1 MGRFQHALALCA
13 AAVAV
18 VLAAAETVRHH
29 RPAEVAVLLGAM
41 LPHVLLGTWLLR
53 RLRGAAEA
61 ELTITGE
68 SK

>member
-1 MGRFQHALALCA
+1 MSSEAAFVAGCVPALL
-13 AAVAV
+13 V
-18 VLAAAETVRHH
+18 VVGLLHRR

-53 RLRGAAEA
+53 RQRGAAAA
-61 ELTITGE
+61 ELMITGE